1 MKTEKDYIKEIQE
14 LNIQKVRL
22 IDEKEEMKTECDRLI
37 NIEQA
42 KDSYRKECL
51 QLREENKELNR

>member
-14 LNIQKVRL
+14 LNIQKVKL
-22 IDEKEEMKTECDRLI
+22 IDEKEEMKIECDRLI

-42 KDSYRKECL
+42 KDSYRK
-51 QLREENKELNR
+51 

>member
-22 IDEKEEMKTECDRLI
+22 VDEKEEMKIECDRLI